1 MIMSPRSSEVSL
13 VVTHDPDGGCSGSH
27 KDTHRDT
34 HRNTHRGTHK
44 GTHRDDITLDSN
56 HRQPIL
62 WFLSLAG
69 SGCSQ
74 IRQGWVWN

>member
-27 KDTHRDT
+27 KDTHRD
-34 HRNTHRGTHK
+34 THK

>member
-13 VVTHDPDGGCSGSH
+13 VVTHDPAGGCSGSH

-34 HRNTHRGTHK
+34 HK
-44 GTHRDDITLDSN
+44 GTHRDDIKLDSN